1 MADPP
6 YTQLKPDLRV
16 SANEDKRMNLQNIS
30 KEDSQ
35 DSLKKPCE
43 MINRLPGILDRMY
56 LTDIVTGILPKLQA
70 VKEAPLGKRNK
81 IKLELVQMVKNYHI
95 E

>member
-1 MADPP
+1 
-6 YTQLKPDLRV
+6 
-16 SANEDKRMNLQNIS
+16 
-30 KEDSQ
+30 
-35 DSLKKPCE
+35 

-81 IKLELVQMVKNYHI
+81 IKLELVQMVKNHHI

>member
-1 MADPP
+1 
-6 YTQLKPDLRV
+6 
-16 SANEDKRMNLQNIS
+16 
-30 KEDSQ
+30 
-35 DSLKKPCE
+35 

-56 LTDIVTGILPKLQA
+56 HTDIVTGILTKLYA

-81 IKLELVQMVKNYHI
+81 IKPEFVQMVKKDHI

>member
-1 MADPP
+1 
-6 YTQLKPDLRV
+6 
-16 SANEDKRMNLQNIS
+16 
-30 KEDSQ
+30 
-35 DSLKKPCE
+35 

-56 LTDIVTGILPKLQA
+56 LTDIVTGILPKPHA

-81 IKLELVQMVKNYHI
+81 IKLEFVQMVKKDHI